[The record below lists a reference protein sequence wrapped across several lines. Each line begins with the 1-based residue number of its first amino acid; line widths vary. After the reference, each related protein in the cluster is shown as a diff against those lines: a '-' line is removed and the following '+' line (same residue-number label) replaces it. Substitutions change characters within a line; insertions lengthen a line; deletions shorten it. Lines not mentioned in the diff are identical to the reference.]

1 MKKMLY
7 VFLLVLVYSCETTK
21 DFVKTDITTEFTKE
35 ELHSSFVLQTQKVI
49 KLENPY
55 SDALI
60 KDAQRI
66 FCSDSTIF
74 ILDRG
79 NNKLLSFDY
88 HGSFLGSTK
97 ELIGRAQNEYV
108 HVHDAAFDNINHLIY
123 LYCDIPCQMLILD
136 SNLKS
141 MKCIKM
147 KDLFA
152 EFSLD
157 SQFVYALCPDL
168 TNESHYELRRYK
180 RDNLDGEYEIIK
192 EQKES
197 ICRVRGLG
205 KCINGNGKQ
214 VYVSMP
220 FDNTIYEIRDG
231 YIKRGWTFDL
241 GGEWFDY
248 TLNKDLKGS
257 RFIDKNDDKHWTIQN
272 IIASDSTILFNTN
285 QSNVFKASLSA
296 SNCVGYTNL
305 INDSIPFS
313 SSWMIPTNIKNGVAF
328 LIPSANIM
336 DYKNFYVRR
345 HEEIPSTSISKMI
358 KNTTEKDN
366 PFVIIGTIK

>member
-1 MKKMLY
+1 MLY

-49 KLENPY
+49 KLENPS

-157 SQFVYALCPDL
+157 SQFVYASLM
-168 TNESHYELRRYK
+168 SR
-180 RDNLDGEYEIIK
+180 
-192 EQKES
+192 
-197 ICRVRGLG
+197 
-205 KCINGNGKQ
+205 
-214 VYVSMP
+214 
-220 FDNTIYEIRDG
+220 
-231 YIKRGWTFDL
+231 
-241 GGEWFDY
+241 
-248 TLNKDLKGS
+248 LNK
-257 RFIDKNDDKHWTIQN
+257 R
-272 IIASDSTILFNTN
+272 IAL
-285 QSNVFKASLSA
+285 
-296 SNCVGYTNL
+296 
-305 INDSIPFS
+305 
-313 SSWMIPTNIKNGVAF
+313 
-328 LIPSANIM
+328 
-336 DYKNFYVRR
+336 
-345 HEEIPSTSISKMI
+345 
-358 KNTTEKDN
+358 
-366 PFVIIGTIK
+366 